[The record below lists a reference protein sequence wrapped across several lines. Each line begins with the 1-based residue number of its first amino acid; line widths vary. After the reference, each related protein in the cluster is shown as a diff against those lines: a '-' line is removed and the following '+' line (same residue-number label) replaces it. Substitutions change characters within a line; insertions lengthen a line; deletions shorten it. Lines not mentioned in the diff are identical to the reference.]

1 VGFPRG
7 RVPEAQLVEVAAGE
21 RETLDVPGLGG
32 CASTAVPLD
41 DDAAGRLVLARAGDD
56 PFSREDVNLA
66 RGMSRVLT
74 ITLRLIRVLGDE
86 RRQASE
92 NARLLASLQ
101 ERQRLLEQLSNLQ
114 RCISHRTPIT
124 EVFDAIVAGASE
136 LVTGETCALWLVDPN
151 DPSELVM
158 TAALD
163 LDGVEMLRPGTRVP
177 AAMGAAG
184 RAMLEGAVVEIAD
197 YQENRARVPELAA
210 AGVASA
216 LAAPLHEHGSV
227 IGSIVVS
234 SRTRIPAYGD
244 VEREMLTLFAEQAS
258 VALAAARTAN
268 TMRQAFNDS
277 LTGLPNRALLLDR
290 MELTL
295 ARAERDGRDVTVL
308 FLDLDGFKPIN
319 DSLGHLAGDRL
330 LIEVARRLKD
340 CLRRAETAARL
351 GGDEFAILLADL
363 DDPVR
368 ATEVAAR
375 VIAALERP
383 FTLLGREVFVS
394 ASIGIASGREAPEDL
409 LRNADV
415 AMYRA
420 KRDGGD
426 RYCVF
431 EPTMHAAVVDRL
443 ELEADLRRAVERDEL
458 VLHFQPIVD
467 LETGRLEGAEALLR
481 WNHPT
486 RGLVAPLDFV
496 PLAEETGLIVS
507 LDRWVISEACRHAAR
522 WAERF
527 GHAAPEWVSANL
539 SGRHLLDGSFEE
551 HVVRSLREAALEPRR
566 LTLEI
571 TETVLVQDVA
581 LAVERLERLKAL
593 GVRLAIDDFGTGYSS
608 LRYVGRFP
616 ADFLKIAKPF
626 VDGVHDDEKDAALVR
641 TIVTLGRSLGMQ
653 PIAEGVERP
662 QQLERLRE
670 LGSAYGQGYLFA
682 RPLPAESLERLLGQA
697 DAAVA
702 A

>member
-1 VGFPRG
+1 
-7 RVPEAQLVEVAAGE
+7 VEIAAGE
-21 RETLDVPGLGG
+21 RETLDVPGLGS
-32 CASTAVPLD
+32 CAAMAVPLD
-41 DDAAGRLVLARAGDD
+41 GDAGGRLVLARVGDD
-56 PFSREDVNLA
+56 AFGRDDLNLA

-74 ITLRLIRVLGDE
+74 LTLRLIRVLDDE
-86 RRQASE
+86 RRQATE

-101 ERQRLLEQLSNLQ
+101 DRQRLLEQLSSLQ
-114 RCISHRTPIT
+114 RCISHRTPIR
-124 EVFDAIVAGASE
+124 EVFDAIVVGAGE
-136 LVTGETCALWLVDPN
+136 LVHGETCALWLVDPN

-158 TAALD
+158 TAARD
-163 LDGVEMLRPGTRVP
+163 VEGVETLRPGTRVP
-177 AAMGAAG
+177 AALGAAG
-184 RAMLEGAVVEIAD
+184 RAMLEGSVIAIAD
-197 YQENRARVPELAA
+197 YGAEPGRVPELAA
-210 AGVASA
+210 TGVTSA
-216 LAAPLHEHGSV
+216 IAAPVHEHGSV
-227 IGSIVVS
+227 IGALVVS
-234 SRTRIPAYGD
+234 SRTRTHAFTD
-244 VEREMLTLFAEQAS
+244 VEHEMLTLFAEQAS

-268 TMRQAFNDS
+268 SMRQAFNDS

-319 DSLGHLAGDRL
+319 DSLGHLTGDRL
-330 LIEVARRLKD
+330 LIEVARRLKECVGRTD
-340 CLRRAETAARL
+340 TAARL

-363 DDPVR
+363 DDPAR
-368 ATEVAAR
+368 AVDVAAR
-375 VIAALERP
+375 VIAALEPP
-383 FTLLGREVFVS
+383 FTLLGREVFAR
-394 ASIGIASGREAPEDL
+394 ASIGIASGREPPEDL

-420 KRDGGD
+420 KREGGD
-426 RYCVF
+426 RYRVF
-431 EPTMHAAVVDRL
+431 EPAMHAAVVDRL
-443 ELEADLRRAVERDEL
+443 ELEADLRRALARDEL

-467 LETGRLEGAEALLR
+467 LDTGRLEGTEALVR

-486 RGLVAPLDFV
+486 RGLVPPLEFV

-507 LDRWVISEACRHAAR
+507 LDRWVMAEACRHAAR
-522 WAERF
+522 WVERF
-527 GHAAPEWVSANL
+527 GPAAPAWVSVNL

-551 HVVRSLREAALEPRR
+551 DVVRALRATGLDPRR

-581 LAVERLERLKAL
+581 AAIDQLHRLKAL

-626 VDGVHDDEKDAALVR
+626 VDGVHDDDKDAALVR
-641 TIVTLGRSLGMQ
+641 TIVTLGRSLGME
-653 PIAEGVERP
+653 PIAEGVERLP
-662 QQLERLRE
+662 QLERLRE

-682 RPLPAESLERLLGQA
+682 RPLPAEALECLLGEAPA
-697 DAAVA
+697 DVA